1 MVPRQGDA
9 GDRLQSAD
17 TRNTGRARLGR
28 IPRGQAPPLPREAV
42 RCAHALA
49 GAVGLGRV
57 VRTVPA
63 RQFSAAFPIF
73 LSHHP
78 LPETRGA
85 QPVLGR
91 RGELPRNLIDLCK
104 DATIM
109 KHLGEGTRS
118 PANTP
123 FLLSVTT
130 TNFSIDQW
138 VLSAIMTM
146 VLLEW

>member
-109 KHLGEGTRS
+109 KHIWGKVLGVLQIPRFS
-118 PANTP
+118 
-123 FLLSVTT
+123 SVSQQLT
-130 TNFSIDQW
+130 
-138 VLSAIMTM
+138 SALISESC
-146 VLLEW
+146 LR